1 MFDDKY
7 LTNSRMCCSALF
19 NSPYS
24 IIGLCLAHLRY
35 YLPHSSTKW
44 VLRLPCLMSVL
55 TFVCSGPATLAFQ
68 IYKLFFLNL
77 RKIKIILLPDLF
89 FLGVEGGA
97 ARLGGVRYNFSLR
110 GMFLLEA

>member
-1 MFDDKY
+1 MPRSLALLPAAFLDQVGIEASLPYVSFD
-7 LTNSRMCCSALF
+7 
-19 NSPYS
+19 
-24 IIGLCLAHLRY
+24 LCLLGSRN
-35 YLPHSSTKW
+35 
-44 VLRLPCLMSVL
+44 PCFSNIQ
-55 TFVCSGPATLAFQ
+55 T
-68 IYKLFFLNL
+68 FFLNL